1 MNIGFWSCMILVPFF
16 GALAL
21 IFCIGKEKATGLLA
35 GFNDLPEKERALY
48 DRARMAKDSAGDFAV
63 WALIMFIGALVSQWI
78 STYAAIVAYVV
89 WLVLLFKDMHL
100 DARKAFQKY
109 LLK

>member
-1 MNIGFWSCMILVPFF
+1 
-16 GALAL
+16 
-21 IFCIGKEKATGLLA
+21 
-35 GFNDLPEKERALY
+35 
-48 DRARMAKDSAGDFAV
+48 MAKDSAGDFAM

-78 STYAAIVAYVV
+78 SQYAAMVAYVV

-100 DARKAFQKY
+100 DARKAFERY